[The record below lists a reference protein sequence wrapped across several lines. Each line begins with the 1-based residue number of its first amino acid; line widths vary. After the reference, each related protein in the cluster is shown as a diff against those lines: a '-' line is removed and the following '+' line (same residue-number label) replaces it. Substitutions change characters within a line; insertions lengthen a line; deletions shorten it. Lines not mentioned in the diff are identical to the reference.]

1 MVHMDTGEGRGRGY
15 STSNRGGGGY
25 YSSNR
30 GRGGGYSS
38 SNRGGYGGNQFNP
51 NYYQQ
56 NASAGRGGG
65 YWGGRGRRGR
75 GGRGGYPSGN
85 RSHVLPQDVEFVS
98 DLKGHRK
105 KVTCMCLDP
114 GSGQLFT
121 GSHDQTVRVWNCQSG
136 ECQST
141 VQVGGEVDS
150 ILIEGGFLFVGLKT
164 VRAQGQIRIWNMS
177 TMQDI
182 ILDGHVGQVSAL
194 AAANGMLFS
203 GGQDKSIRVWK
214 MNPASGAFECA
225 AVLEAAGQDGHRAS
239 VSCMCTSGPFLFS
252 GDTAGTIKVWDLEAG
267 VVKQTLIKAHRKSQH
282 PAIMSLLIW
291 EGHLMSGSLDGEI
304 KIWEP
309 ADPATGNVVN
319 PSSIYVYPEQEES
332 QQQGRGRGR
341 SYSSRGPQLNG
352 VLCLCGVA
360 DLEGKAVLMVSYNS
374 ENAIRLFELPTFVDR
389 GSLSHVQNARAL
401 TGFPQG
407 NLMISGDEFGK
418 VKIWRWKAPQQHMPS

>member
-1 MVHMDTGEGRGRGY
+1 MDTGEGRGRGY

-38 SNRGGYGGNQFNP
+38 SNRGGYSGINLIQIIISKMHLAGEGVDIGVDEGGE
-51 NYYQQ
+51 
-56 NASAGRGGG
+56 GEVGEVDILLGIG
-65 YWGGRGRRGR
+65 
-75 GGRGGYPSGN
+75 
-85 RSHVLPQDVEFVS
+85 LI
-98 DLKGHRK
+98 
-105 KVTCMCLDP
+105 
-114 GSGQLFT
+114 GQLFT

-164 VRAQGQIRIWNMS
+164 VRGQGQIRIWNMS

-252 GDTAGTIKVWDLEAG
+252 GDTQEPLKCGIW
-267 VVKQTLIKAHRKSQH
+267 KQ
-282 PAIMSLLIW
+282 
-291 EGHLMSGSLDGEI
+291 
-304 KIWEP
+304 
-309 ADPATGNVVN
+309 
-319 PSSIYVYPEQEES
+319 
-332 QQQGRGRGR
+332 
-341 SYSSRGPQLNG
+341 
-352 VLCLCGVA
+352 VL
-360 DLEGKAVLMVSYNS
+360 SN
-374 ENAIRLFELPTFVDR
+374 R
-389 GSLSHVQNARAL
+389 H
-401 TGFPQG
+401 
-407 NLMISGDEFGK
+407 
-418 VKIWRWKAPQQHMPS
+418 